1 MHATPRRILVRS
13 RAALLWAL
21 AMFLAGQGLLGLMVS
36 RWQKD
41 IFDPE
46 YNLHLH
52 RLRARQKESP
62 GRPLALIVGSS
73 RTANG
78 LHPASV
84 RRGAAPD
91 GPEFTLFNFSLL
103 GAGPVRELLIVRRLL
118 AAGVRPDWLFIEVWP
133 PYLTQAG
140 WYREEQALQ
149 ERIDLYWVDVPSLT
163 RLYHD
168 CWQPIRSVVARAA
181 APAVHARVPL
191 VDHYAAF
198 LLPRLAAYELR
209 NRDVGWRTLD
219 DSGWLAMPLP
229 RDDDETF
236 RRRLDA
242 ELKPTM
248 KLLLDTFTVND
259 VADRALREML
269 DLCRLHGIRTAFVLL
284 PEHSGLRDCYPAA
297 TQAALA
303 EYLRRLG
310 VEYRT
315 VPLDLRTWS
324 SDNDFT
330 DPVHLSVEGA
340 RAFSERFGR
349 EVYQP
354 LLRGRPLPRDLCLH
368 SPAMP

>member
-1 MHATPRRILVRS
+1 MRARPRRIRVRS

-21 AMFLAGQGLLGLMVS
+21 LSFLGGQALLGLLLS
-36 RWQKD
+36 RPEQD

-46 YNLHLH
+46 YNLHWH
-52 RLRARQKESP
+52 RLRARQQESP

-84 RRGAAPD
+84 CRGAAPD
-91 GPEFTLFNFSLL
+91 APEVTLFNFSLL
-103 GAGPVRELLIVRRLL
+103 GGGPVRELLTVRRLL
-118 AAGVRPDWLFIEVWP
+118 AAGVRPEWLFIEVWP

-140 WYREEQALQ
+140 WYREEQALR

-191 VDHYAAF
+191 VDRYAGF
-198 LLPRLAAYELR
+198 LLPRLVAYELR

-219 DSGWLAMPLP
+219 DAGWLAMPLA
-229 RDDDETF
+229 RDDPATF
-236 RRRLDA
+236 RRRLDT
-242 ELKPTM
+242 ELKPAM
-248 KLLLDTFTVND
+248 KPLLDAFTVND
-259 VADRALREML
+259 VADRALRELL
-269 DLCRLHGIRTAFVLL
+269 DLCRAHGIRAAFLLL

-303 EYLRRLG
+303 EYLRRLDE
-310 VEYRT
+310 EYRT
-315 VPLDLRTWS
+315 PILDLRTWS
-324 SDNDFT
+324 SDDDFT

-340 RAFSERFGR
+340 RAFSARFGR
-349 EVYQP
+349 EVYRP
-354 LLRGRPLPRDLCLH
+354 LLRGRPLPGDALLH
-368 SPAMP
+368 LPAMP